1 MTRPAVAPASS
12 RPGPAS
18 PRTVAGAAG
27 ATRLLVALVAL
38 ASLVAG
44 ACGGGGDSAPSAP
57 DAVRDPAA
65 AAARAAEDRDRLAAD
80 SSADGADA
88 TTTSVGHLDP
98 ATLPGIVVNKYDLH
112 PGECFSQFD
121 EVSEQG
127 RSVVTTRVDCNQ
139 PHQAEVYALL
149 QYPAPHPAL
158 FPGDEAIRQ
167 WAIVNC
173 YDAFEPYV
181 GAPYELSSLEIGVFV
196 PTAENFEDAVARYR
210 GVHCWVHRDDGG
222 ELDTSV
228 RASGL

>member
-12 RPGPAS
+12 LTT
-18 PRTVAGAAG
+18 PRAAG
-27 ATRLLVALVAL
+27 APRRLLVALVAL
-38 ASLVAG
+38 ASLLAG
-44 ACGGGGDSAPSAP
+44 ACGGGGDAAPSAP

-65 AAARAAEDRDRLAAD
+65 AAARAAEDRDRLTAD
-80 SSADGADA
+80 SSVDGADSADSAATA
-88 TTTSVGHLDP
+88 TTTVGHLDP
-98 ATLPGIVVNKYDLH
+98 AALPGIVVNKYDLH

-121 EVSEQG
+121 EVTEQG

-158 FPGDEAIRQ
+158 FPGDEAIRE